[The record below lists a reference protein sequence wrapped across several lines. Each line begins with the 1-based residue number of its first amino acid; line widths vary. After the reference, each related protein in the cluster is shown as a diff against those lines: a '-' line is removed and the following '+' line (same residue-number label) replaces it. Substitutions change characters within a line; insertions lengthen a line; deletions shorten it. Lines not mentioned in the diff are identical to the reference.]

1 MLVQQHRPRR
11 PRSRWP
17 SLPRPQIRDERLL
30 GLQRREDGCPMS
42 TRRLSPCSTDR
53 LERNQPQNKMLS
65 VLTALALPSRTNL
78 RASCCF
84 RPVGEWPR
92 RFSSARSASQLNSI
106 TKSSS
111 HFSAGLNSGELLLL
125 RHLTAASLRGA
136 VRPAEPKPLLPLQ
149 LSSPPRSALWRL
161 RSFPLA
167 PLRCARVQLLWGHP
181 LWCLPR
187 RRGMRL
193 TLLIGSDRR
202 PSPA

>member
-1 MLVQQHRPRR
+1 MLVQQPRPRR

-65 VLTALALPSRTNL
+65 VLTALALPSRTSL
-78 RASCCF
+78 QASCRF

-92 RFSSARSASQLNSI
+92 RFSSVCSASRRNSI

-111 HFSAGLNSGELLLL
+111 HFSAGLRGTIMASNRSESARRGATCRAEALAASNPSKRRNLERVMASPLATL
-125 RHLTAASLRGA
+125 RHLHRKS
-136 VRPAEPKPLLPLQ
+136 
-149 LSSPPRSALWRL
+149 
-161 RSFPLA
+161 
-167 PLRCARVQLLWGHP
+167 
-181 LWCLPR
+181 
-187 RRGMRL
+187 
-193 TLLIGSDRR
+193 
-202 PSPA
+202 